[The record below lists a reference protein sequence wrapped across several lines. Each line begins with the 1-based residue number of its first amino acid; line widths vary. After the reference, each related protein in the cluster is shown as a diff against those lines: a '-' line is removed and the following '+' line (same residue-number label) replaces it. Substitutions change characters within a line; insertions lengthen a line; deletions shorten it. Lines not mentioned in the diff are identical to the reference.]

1 MKNEI
6 LEELWK
12 SKDEIAQ
19 EYRYNIDNLVE
30 ELRKKEKDVKAIVVD
45 LTSDG
50 KDISATKIKVRNGK
64 IKT

>member
-19 EYRYNIDNLVE
+19 EYKYNIDKLVE
-30 ELRKKEKDVKAIVVD
+30 ELRKKEKDAKAIVVD
-45 LTSDG
+45 FTPDRQNIA
-50 KDISATKIKVRNGK
+50 KNF
-64 IKT
+64 

>member
-19 EYRYNIDNLVE
+19 EYKYNIDKLVE
-30 ELRKKEKDVKAIVVD
+30 ELRKKEKDVKATVVD
-45 LTSDG
+45 FTPDRQN
-50 KDISATKIKVRNGK
+50 ISATRNN
-64 IKT
+64 

>member
-19 EYRYNIDNLVE
+19 IYKYNIDKLVE
-30 ELRKKEKDVKAIVVD
+30 GLRKKEKEVKATVVD
-45 LTSDG
+45 FTSDRQN
-50 KDISATKIKVRNGK
+50 ISSTRNKQG
-64 IKT
+64 

>member
-19 EYRYNIDNLVE
+19 KYSYNIDKLVE
-30 ELRKKEKDVKAIVVD
+30 GLRKKEKDVKATVVD
-45 LTSDG
+45 FTSNRKNIQEHIG
-50 KDISATKIKVRNGK
+50 NKK
-64 IKT
+64 

>member
-19 EYRYNIDNLVE
+19 EYKYNIDKLVE
-30 ELRKKEKDVKAIVVD
+30 ELRKKEKDVKATVVD
-45 LTSDG
+45 FTSDRQN
-50 KDISATKIKVRNGK
+50 ISATRNN
-64 IKT
+64 